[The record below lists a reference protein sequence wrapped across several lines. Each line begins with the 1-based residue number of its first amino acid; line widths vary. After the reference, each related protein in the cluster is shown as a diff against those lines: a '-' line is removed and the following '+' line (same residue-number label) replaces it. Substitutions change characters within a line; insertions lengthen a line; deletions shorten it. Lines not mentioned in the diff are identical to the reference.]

1 LQTTTTMGTLAAV
14 LRDAART
21 GENASARDRAI
32 AVSVS
37 FGVVIVVAVL
47 GGVAWGLVVLLAGFC
62 AVMTGVAVRHRLPD
76 VPSRPVAGSP
86 GPRFAGPD
94 GSRPQGEWADPVTPA
109 VRLASAESAY
119 LPPEM
124 VRVYPN
130 GAFGPAEGV
139 LFTVPVVNDGPK
151 SRFRARVRPLGAA
164 ASGVD
169 TGEGF
174 EVAWADEAR
183 GSAEIRR
190 GARRDLRVAACYQ
203 HGSRRL
209 LRIFAPS
216 ARVDRGA
223 VGPRSYSVAADREIP
238 PAQGSLAFTVAV
250 FDLDGVEVAS
260 ERFVISWDEMI
271 TDSDEVRLPVIA
283 GVA

>member
-1 LQTTTTMGTLAAV
+1 MQTTTTMGALADV
-14 LRDAART
+14 FRDAVRT
-21 GENASARDRAI
+21 GEHARARDRAI
-32 AVSVS
+32 AASASV
-37 FGVVIVVAVL
+37 GLVVVVAVV
-47 GGVAWGLVVLLAGFC
+47 GGVAWGLVVLLAGLC
-62 AVMTGVAVRHRLPD
+62 AVVTGVAVRHRLPD
-76 VPSRPVAGSP
+76 VPKRSVAATRGS
-86 GPRFAGPD
+86 GWAGPG
-94 GSRPQGEWADPVTPA
+94 GSRRRGEVADPLAPA
-109 VRLASAESAY
+109 VQLGTAQSVY

-151 SRFRARVRPLGAA
+151 SRFRARLRPLGAPTPA
-164 ASGVD
+164 AEVGD
-169 TGEGF
+169 GF
-174 EVAWADEAR
+174 EVAWADEA
-183 GSAEIRR
+183 GTSVEIRR

-260 ERFVISWDEMI
+260 GRFVISWDEI
-271 TDSDEVRLPVIA
+271 LSDSDEVSLPVITA
-283 GVA
+283 VS